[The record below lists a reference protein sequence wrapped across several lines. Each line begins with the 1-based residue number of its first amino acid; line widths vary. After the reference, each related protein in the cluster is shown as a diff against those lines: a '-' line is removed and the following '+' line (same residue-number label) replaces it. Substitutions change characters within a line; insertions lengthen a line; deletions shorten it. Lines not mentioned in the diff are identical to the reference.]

1 MFFYTSET
9 PFHKVENDFLR
20 QAFQILGCNIPH
32 RRELAGKLLEDA
44 YNRVKARVDEDLAR
58 VCTEEALAL
67 VYMALAT
74 DGWRKKAAGQGAPLT
89 NVLLLMPNGGSI
101 FLKVINT
108 AGMRKNAQWVVDQHV
123 DLAKE
128 VTSGKP
134 ERLIGVLMDNTKTN
148 LAAMKKLQEKYPT
161 WLCLGCF
168 AHGLALLIK
177 DLAGLSKKQH
187 APAVASMLATTN
199 TMANVINDCEAI
211 RTLLHKFQ
219 VDLLGERLAVDVSVP
234 TRFGSHYFVHVSMR
248 RNERPI
254 KAMLVDD
261 EWDNVK
267 GGSVNS
273 SVFEKCRGS
282 FWSTAQRVEELIK
295 PVSDAIHLVAAD
307 RPLLSQLLRI
317 YNTLVMHAKAW
328 AARPDVPASLSRG
341 VVAAFERRFE
351 LHYDPAWAAAFLV
364 DPLFAVNTDGN
375 WGMPFSE
382 LTSQQLRDAKVCIT
396 RLVGGGRR

>member
-1 MFFYTSET
+1 
-9 PFHKVENDFLR
+9 
-20 QAFQILGCNIPH
+20 
-32 RRELAGKLLEDA
+32 
-44 YNRVKARVDEDLAR
+44 
-58 VCTEEALAL
+58 
-67 VYMALAT
+67 
-74 DGWRKKAAGQGAPLT
+74 
-89 NVLLLMPNGGSI
+89 MPNGGSI

-123 DLAKE
+123 DLAME

-134 ERLIGVLMDNTKTN
+134 KRLIGVLMDNTKTN

-273 SVFEKCRGS
+273 SVFDKCRGS
-282 FWSTAQRVEELIK
+282 FWSTVQRVEELIK
-295 PVSDAIHLVAAD
+295 PVSDAIHQAEAD

-396 RLVGGGRR
+396 RLVGGGRGRGQGGGREGGAQQAQVG